1 MKKLILLI
9 VSVLCLCQ
17 IASAQRTSSI
27 TSAGNIAGAPAGVKP
42 FIRKPSTMGF
52 IHPIKTMVNN
62 TNLYTATTFTFGD
75 IAIFSYFDSTVVNIV
90 DASGNVVGNAT
101 MRADTIYSISPGQ
114 GIYTI
119 SGNKPYSVLIGDP
132 ITNYV
137 NGYFALD
144 QSGRG
149 LSTKLN
155 TWMMYSGS
163 SYYDPHF
170 IIFAYQDNTQFTLK
184 DLQTGSILYAGTL
197 NTGQYFDYPNV
208 ASISDKALQ
217 VVSNLPVSALSYTD
231 QDYYVPSSNGGFSG
245 TLFYGFSGYSGSWE
259 NSITIVSYADNN
271 NVLVTDINTGD
282 TLGSFTLGL
291 WQVKTIPVFKDTYWK
306 IVSSGTVTAADIPFA
321 GWSGSYDYMART
333 SDSTGTNTGK
343 AYIVPTIQS
352 QISIFSYDDNNRV
365 IVTLLGDTSYP
376 YTSPTQIADTLLQS
390 GQGYIFSS
398 NSGNYVYRVEGTG
411 RVSVLQSSGGFGA
424 DFMPLGYTLDLPDLA
439 ISQNDIVFT
448 PADSVYKQGEQIQI
462 GVTVHNQGTVDAS
475 NVYVELYD
483 GNPDV
488 GVAPPV
494 GSFQIPLIPAGGS
507 YTGSVPYVVPS
518 NSQYHFIYVKVD
530 PNNTIAESNES
541 NNEAFKPLKAN
552 QDLLPPL
559 SVYITAPSALGIQ
572 KSNLSPNPFVVHA
585 DIFNTGTVDAGNVR
599 IQFFTYNGLAID
611 SGSVDTTITSIPA
624 QGSLSMNWEIM
635 ANKDSTGLNLYT
647 IQIGGTNI
655 PLKYINRG
663 VLIPDLVPPA
673 APVQLK
679 AISQNIG
686 QVLLTWAPNTE
697 KDLGGYKIY
706 YSSAP
711 TGFTGNDANEG
722 PSPIIVSTI
731 DTMLITGLT
740 GGKTYR
746 FALTAF
752 DLSTNESSF
761 SNVVSVIVDS
771 SSAVSRWT
779 INILAATSL
788 LKDSSSYAGVD
799 ANATD
804 GFDSAY
810 DVPKPPQPPNNF
822 VYVYFPHPEWNSVLG
837 PNFMSDMRLD
847 TDMTYIGKVWNFGV
861 ATDQY
866 NQTMSLSLFLSTSI
880 PWGYSLRLID
890 MKTDSTIDLRMFNSY
905 TYNTGSDS
913 LRMFQIIV
921 GGPISLSYTYN
932 AGWSMV
938 GLPLKMTYPSKS
950 SVFGQAASTYL
961 YGYSASDGYSVA
973 DFLSFGQGYWLGALS
988 PVTASI
994 TGVQVMDSVGV
1005 ALNPGF
1011 NIISLPYNISNYSK
1025 HSMFVSNGSDI
1036 VSLDS
1041 AVSLNWVSPALYAYQ
1056 STSGNYSA
1064 ADTLT
1069 PWNGYWFGAIDSTLR
1084 LIFEP
1089 PMNNLPSMTTM
1100 QQFARTLNKNTNT
1113 AVSDSNWYVKL
1124 SLQAGKSVD
1133 QLGGFGIASKA
1144 KSGFNAAYDLPH
1156 PPNPPATEY
1165 VYLSFPHPEW
1175 GSVIGPNFSA
1185 DVKPY
1190 AKSTIWKFI
1199 AGTNAKSTTATLTWD
1214 SSMVPNGV
1222 TIMLADLSHN
1232 GNLINMKRTGEYKFT
1247 INGIDSMQITSSIVT
1262 GISEPSPVVPSK
1274 FVLSQNYPNPF
1285 NPSTV
1290 ISFDIPKQ
1298 SIVKLV
1304 VYDILGR
1311 VVKTLVDEMKSPGN
1325 YKVRFDASM
1334 LTSGVYFYRITA
1346 GNFTDSKKLLLV
1358 K

>member
-1 MKKLILLI
+1 MRRVMLLI
-9 VSVLCLCQ
+9 AVAFCSFQ
-17 IASAQRTSSI
+17 FNFAQQASSI
-27 TSAGNIAGAPAGVKP
+27 ESVGGIAGAPRGVKP
-42 FIRKPSTMGF
+42 SQRQQSTMGF
-52 IHPIKTMVNN
+52 IQPKMNKINN
-62 TNLYTATTFTFGD
+62 ANIYTATTFTFAD
-75 IAIFSYFDSTVVNIV
+75 IAIFSYFDSTVVTILDNN
-90 DASGNVVGNAT
+90 GNTVGSSI

-119 SGNKPYSVLIGDP
+119 SGNRPYSVLIGDA
-132 ITNYV
+132 ITAYV

-163 SYYDPHF
+163 SSYDPHF
-170 IIFAYQDNTQFTLK
+170 IVFAYQDNTQFTLK

-197 NTGQYFDYPNV
+197 NTGQYFDYPDI

-217 VVSNLPVSALSYTD
+217 VVSNVPVSALSYTD
-231 QDYYVPSSNGGFSG
+231 QDYYVPSANGGFSG
-245 TLFYGFSGYSGSWE
+245 TLFYGFSGYSGGWE

-271 NVLVTDINTGD
+271 KVLVTDINTGD

-306 IVSSGTVTAADIPFA
+306 IVSTGTVTAADIPFA
-321 GWSGSYDYMART
+321 GWSGSYAYMART

-343 AYIVPTIQS
+343 AYIIPTIQS
-352 QISIFSYDDNNRV
+352 QISIFSYDNNNRV
-365 IVTLLGDTSYP
+365 LITFLGDTTYP
-376 YTSPTQIADTLLQS
+376 YTSTTVVADTLLQA
-390 GQGYIFSS
+390 GQGYVFSS
-398 NSGNYVYRVEGTG
+398 GYGNNVYRVEGTG
-411 RVSVLQSSGGFGA
+411 RVSVLQSSGGWGA
-424 DFMPLGYTLDLPDLA
+424 DFMPLGYSLDLPDLA

-448 PADSVYKQGEQIQI
+448 PADSIYKQGEQIQI

-475 NVYVELYD
+475 NVYVVLYD

-494 GSFQIPLIPAGGS
+494 GSFQVPLIAPGGS

-541 NNEAFKPLKAN
+541 NNIAFKPLKAN

-559 SVYITAPSALGIQ
+559 SVYITAPTALGI
-572 KSNLSPNPFVVHA
+572 KNSNLTPNPFLVHA
-585 DIFNTGTVDAGNVR
+585 DIFNTGNVSAGNVR
-599 IQFFTYNGLAID
+599 VQFFTYNGLGID

-624 QGSLSMNWEIM
+624 QGSLSMNWLIN
-635 ANKDSTGLNLYT
+635 ANKDSSGLNLFT
-647 IQIGGTNI
+647 LRIGGDNVAV
-655 PLKYINRG
+655 KDVNRG

-679 AISQNIG
+679 AISKSIG
-686 QVLLTWAPNTE
+686 QVLLTWTPNKE
-697 KDLGGYKIY
+697 KDLGGYKVY
-706 YSSAP
+706 YSTAL

-746 FALTAF
+746 FALSAF
-752 DLSTNESSF
+752 DLSTNESGLSNEVSLTLDTTAMF
-761 SNVVSVIVDS
+761 SH
-771 SSAVSRWT
+771 WE
-779 INILAATSL
+779 INILAATSS
-788 LKDSSSYAGVD
+788 LKDSSSYAGAD

-804 GFDSAY
+804 GFDSTY
-810 DVPKPPQPPNNF
+810 DIPKPPQPPSNF
-822 VYVYFPHPEWNSVLG
+822 VYVYFPHPEWGTIVG
-837 PNFMSDMRLD
+837 PNFMADVKHD
-847 TDMTYIGKVWNFGV
+847 TDMTYMGKIWNFGV
-861 ATDQY
+861 ATDQH
-866 NQTMSLSLFLSTSI
+866 NQTISLSLYLSTAI
-880 PWGYSLRLID
+880 PWGYSVRLID
-890 MKTDSTIDLRMFNSY
+890 MKTDSTIDLRRFNTY
-905 TYNTGSDS
+905 AYNTGSDS
-913 LRMFQIIV
+913 VRLFQIIV

-932 AGWSMV
+932 AGWSMA
-938 GLPLKMTYPSKS
+938 GLPLKVTSPSKS
-950 SVFGQAASTYL
+950 SVFGQAASEYL
-961 YGYSASDGYSVA
+961 YDYSQPNGYSVA
-973 DFLSFGQGYWLGALS
+973 DFFGFGKGYWLGALS

-1005 ALNPGF
+1005 SLNPGF
-1011 NIISLPYNISNYSK
+1011 NIISLPYNVSQYSK
-1025 HSMFVSNGSDI
+1025 YSMFVSNGANI
-1036 VSLDS
+1036 VRLDS
-1041 AVSLNWVSPALYAYQ
+1041 AVSLNWVSPVLYSYQ
-1056 STSGNYSA
+1056 STAGKYTA
-1064 ADTLT
+1064 VDTLT
-1069 PWNGYWFGAIDSTLR
+1069 PWNGYWFGAIDSSLR

-1089 PMNNLPSMTTM
+1089 PSNMPPAANMK
-1100 QQFARTLNKNTNT
+1100 QYVRTLNKNINV

-1124 SLQAGKSVD
+1124 TLQAGKSTD

-1144 KSGFNAAYDLPH
+1144 KIGFDAAYDLPH
-1156 PPNPPATEY
+1156 PPNPPTSDY
-1165 VYLSFPHPEW
+1165 VYLTFPHPEW

-1185 DVKPY
+1185 DVRAF
-1190 AKSTIWKFI
+1190 AKSTTWKFI
-1199 AGTNAKSTTATLTWD
+1199 AGSTTNSSAAILSWD
-1214 SSMVPNGV
+1214 SSKVPNGV
-1222 TIMLADLSHN
+1222 SLTLTDLSHK
-1232 GNLINMKRTGEYKFT
+1232 GNLINMKTTGTYKFT
-1247 INGIDSMQITSSIVT
+1247 INGVDSMQITSSVIT
-1262 GISEPSPVVPSK
+1262 GISEPSPVAPSN
-1274 FVLSQNYPNPF
+1274 FALSQNYPNPF
-1285 NPSTV
+1285 NPSTL

-1311 VVKTLVDEMKSPGN
+1311 VIKTLVDEMKSPGN

-1346 GNFTDSKKLLLV
+1346 GNFTDSKKLLLI

>member
-1 MKKLILLI
+1 MKKVILLMMAFCCF
-9 VSVLCLCQ
+9 SQ
-17 IASAQRTSSI
+17 FTFAQQKSSI
-27 TSAGNIAGAPAGVKP
+27 ESVGGMAGAPREMKP
-42 FIRKPSTMGF
+42 SQRQQSTMGF
-52 IHPIKTMVNN
+52 IQPKMNKVNN
-62 TNLYTATTFTFGD
+62 ANIYTATTFTFAD
-75 IAIFSYFDSTVVNIV
+75 IAIFSYFDSTVVTVLDNN
-90 DASGNVVGNAT
+90 GNTVGTTT
-101 MRADTIYSISPGQ
+101 MKADTLYSISPGQ

-119 SGNKPYSVLIGDP
+119 SGNRPYSVLIGDA
-132 ITNYV
+132 ITAYV

-155 TWMMYSGS
+155 TWMMYSEDS
-163 SYYDPHF
+163 SFDPHF
-170 IIFAYQDNTQFTLK
+170 IVFAYQDNTQFTLK

-197 NTGQYFDYPNV
+197 NTGQYFDYPNIS
-208 ASISDKALQ
+208 SISNKALQ
-217 VVSNLPVSALSYTD
+217 VVSNVPVSALSYTD
-231 QDYYVPSSNGGFSG
+231 QDYYVPSANGGFSG
-245 TLFYGFSGYSGSWE
+245 TLFYGFSGYSGGWE
-259 NSITIVSYADNN
+259 NSITIVSYANN
-271 NVLVTDINTGD
+271 NKVLLTDINTGD

-291 WQVKTIPVFKDTYWK
+291 WQVKTIPVYKDTYWK
-306 IVSSGTVTAADIPFA
+306 IVSTGTVTAADIPFA
-321 GWSGSYDYMART
+321 GWSGSYAYMART

-343 AYIVPTIQS
+343 SYIIPTIQS
-352 QISIFSYDDNNRV
+352 QISIFSYDNDNRV
-365 IVTLLGDTSYP
+365 VITFLGDTTYP
-376 YTSPTQIADTLLQS
+376 YTSTSIIADTLLQA
-390 GQGYIFSS
+390 GQGYVFSS
-398 NSGNYVYRVEGTG
+398 NYGNNVYRVEGTG
-411 RVSVLQSSGGFGA
+411 RVSVLQSSGGWGA
-424 DFMPLGYTLDLPDLA
+424 DFMPLGYSLDLPDLA

-462 GVTVHNQGTVDAS
+462 DVTVHNQGTVDAS
-475 NVYVELYD
+475 NVYVVLYD

-494 GSFQIPLIPAGGS
+494 GSFRVPLISAGGT

-518 NSQYHFIYVKVD
+518 NSQYHYIYVKVD

-541 NNEAFKPLKAN
+541 NNVAFRPLKAN

-559 SVYITAPSALGIQ
+559 SVYITAPTALGI
-572 KSNLSPNPFVVHA
+572 KNSNLTPNPFLVHA
-585 DIFNTGTVDAGNVR
+585 DIFNTGNVSAGNVR

-624 QGSLSMNWEIM
+624 QGSISMDWLIM
-635 ANKDSTGLNLYT
+635 AKKDSSGLNLFT
-647 IQIGGTNI
+647 LRIGGDNVAV
-655 PLKYINRG
+655 KDVNRG
-663 VLIPDLVPPA
+663 VLIPDLV
-673 APVQLK
+673 APGTPIGLK
-679 AISQNIG
+679 AKSPNIG
-686 QVLLTWAPNTE
+686 NVLLTWTPNNE

-706 YSSAP
+706 YSSSA
-711 TGFTGNDANEG
+711 TGYTGNDAIEG

-746 FALTAF
+746 FALSAF
-752 DLSTNESSF
+752 DLSTNESGL
-761 SNVVSVIVDS
+761 SNEVSLTLDTT
-771 SSAVSRWT
+771 AMVSQWA
-779 INILAATSL
+779 INILAATSS
-788 LKDSSSYAGVD
+788 LKDSSSYAGVN

-804 GFDSAY
+804 GFDSTY
-810 DVPKPPQPPNNF
+810 DVPKPPKPPSNF
-822 VYVYFPHPEWNSVLG
+822 VYVYFPHPEWETIVG
-837 PNFMSDMRLD
+837 PDFMADIKRD
-847 TDMTYIGKVWNFGV
+847 TDMTYTGKVWTFGV
-861 ATDQY
+861 ATDQ
-866 NQTMSLSLFLSTSI
+866 QSQKMSLSLFLSTSI
-880 PWGYSLRLID
+880 PWGYSVRLTD
-890 MKTDSTIDLRMFNSY
+890 MKADSTIDLRLLNTY
-905 TYNTGSDS
+905 VYNTGTDS
-913 LRMFQIIV
+913 VRMFQITV
-921 GGPISLSYTYN
+921 GGPITLSHTYN
-932 AGWSMV
+932 AGWSIA
-938 GLPLKMTYPSKS
+938 GLPLKVTSPSKGN
-950 SVFGQAASTYL
+950 VFGQTSSTYL
-961 YGYSASDGYSVA
+961 YDYSASYGYSVA

-1056 STSGNYSA
+1056 STSGNYAA

-1100 QQFARTLNKNTNT
+1100 KQFARTLNKNTNT

-1124 SLQAGKSVD
+1124 SLQAGKSLD

-1185 DVKPY
+1185 DVRPY
-1190 AKSTIWKFI
+1190 AKSTIWKFV
-1199 AGTNAKSTTATLTWD
+1199 AGTSAKSTAAILTWD
-1214 SSMVPNGV
+1214 SSMVPKGV
-1222 TIMLADLSHN
+1222 ALMLSDLGN
-1232 GNLINMKRTGEYKFT
+1232 KGNLINMKTTGTYKFT
-1247 INGIDSMQITSSIVT
+1247 INGIDSMQITSSVIT
-1262 GISEPSPVVPSK
+1262 GIAEPSPVVPSK
-1274 FVLSQNYPNPF
+1274 FALSQNYPNPF
-1285 NPSTV
+1285 NPTTL
-1290 ISFDIPKQ
+1290 ISFDIAKQ

-1325 YKVRFDASM
+1325 YKIRFDASM

-1346 GNFTDSKKLLLV
+1346 DNFTDSKKLLLI